1 MSRKD
6 SRDIP
11 FGPQF
16 SPEQTAL
23 PTLLGVLASAGGD
36 YEKLVRAIRD
46 EFFSGGSA
54 TAYNR
59 KKKADNTTLALRD
72 YGILEADK
80 ATPTA
85 LGKRLIGLRKTLDVL
100 YAEFAKHILLN
111 LNGLKFV
118 SAIQDENAAGRPI
131 SLETLPKVLARRGLR
146 VPATGTHMSAM
157 KGWLKQA
164 GVFTGERN
172 SYDVD
177 ADRLRDLLG
186 GLGAQEVDALG
197 DLDTLQRAFLRAL
210 TRFPGDKWVQS
221 NEVAKTAETLYG
233 VSFPWKSIKASVL
246 DACEAAGLVES
257 KKTTGGRGAKPFLV
271 RRTKKFVTDV
281 VEPILASYQ
290 DKIGK
295 RLREYLRTP
304 LADVVSALDSPSKH
318 EKGKALEMLALA
330 LMFTLD
336 LDFVDWRK
344 RGTATGGA
352 EVDVLVESARLTF
365 SRWQIQCK
373 NGRAALEDVA
383 KEVGLA
389 YHLNSN
395 VVLVLTTRKFSSS
408 VKQYAESMMRK
419 SNLQIV
425 LLDGGHLNTIKQ
437 SPGKIVDA
445 LFSQSQ
451 RAMEVKRLPESIVAG
466 AYSQAD
472 GSTND

>member
-16 SPEQTAL
+16 SPEQTPL
-23 PTLLGVLASAGGD
+23 PELLDVIASARGD
-36 YEKLVRAIRD
+36 YNKLARAIRD
-46 EFFSGGSA
+46 RFFFSGSA
-54 TAYNR
+54 SAYNR
-59 KKKADNTTLALRD
+59 LKKADNTTLALRD
-72 YGILEADK
+72 YGLLEADK

-85 LGKRLIGLRKTLDVL
+85 LAERLISIRKVPDQM

-118 SAIQDENAAGRPI
+118 AAIQDENAAGRTI
-131 SLETLPKVLARRGLR
+131 TLETLPKVLFRRGLR
-146 VPATGTHMSAM
+146 VPATGTHMSAL

-164 GVFTGERN
+164 GVFVGDRN

-177 ADRLRDLLG
+177 SKRLSELLG
-186 GLGAQEVDALG
+186 GLKAEEVDALG
-197 DLDTLQRAFLRAL
+197 DLDLLQRAFLRAL
-210 TRFPGDKWVQS
+210 TRFPGNKWIQS

-233 VSFPWKSIKASVL
+233 VSFPWKSIKSSVL
-246 DACEAAGLVES
+246 DACEAAGMVES

-271 RRTKKFVTDV
+271 RRTKKFVDEV
-281 VEPILASYQ
+281 VEPILANYQ
-290 DKIGK
+290 DKIGT

-304 LADVVSALDSPSKH
+304 LSDVIASLDSNSKH

-344 RGTATGGA
+344 RGSATGGA

-373 NGRAALEDVA
+373 NGRATLEDVA

-395 VVLVLTTRKFSSS
+395 VVLVLTTRKFTSP
-408 VKQYAESMMRK
+408 VKQYAESMMKK

-425 LLDGGHLNTIKQ
+425 LLDAADLHAIRQ
-437 SPGKIVDA
+437 SPACIVDA
-445 LFSQSQ
+445 LYAQSQ

-472 GSTND
+472 GSSND